1 MKAKILLAETRRNEW
16 KGQSCAAAIVS
27 SESLLF
33 WRTHYFTLS
42 NHSLLN
48 QLMSAAWLPSIHSGS
63 VGTGVG

>member
-1 MKAKILLAETRRNEW
+1 MLLAETRKNEW

-33 WRTHYFTLS
+33 WRTHYFALS
-42 NHSLLN
+42 DHSLLN
-48 QLMSAAWLPSIHSGS
+48 QPVSAAWLSSIHSGS